1 MSTWG
6 SLRFQLQK
14 GAPGIDLDLL
24 DSYLNSRYEQVLE
37 KAEWSGVK
45 QHFTLLT
52 QAAYQSATDTVTA
65 TVGSPLIVGLGAN
78 FTSQLIGSRFYI
90 PGDAVYYTVS
100 AVADTLDLTLERP
113 YEGRGTDP
121 PGTVYAAS
129 PYVFMQHIYLLATD
143 VGTVISLLDP
153 VTGFPLLAMSK
164 AELDASAGPR
174 TLVNDPTSYAMYD
187 DSSETTPPVLH
198 QIELFPPPL
207 YARGIPVEYKH
218 VAAGFDGGSTSTAPF
233 PWVSDTVLLEGCRAD
248 IAMYRA
254 GQNPESASA
263 FIAIA
268 KGHEAKYQEAL
279 ASALRVEYQQ
289 RRIKTPVKMAERFT
303 RHRLSRAGRGLNNY
317 WGPGQGGPN

>member
-198 QIELFPPPL
+198 QIELFLRHCTRAAFRWNTSTSRRGSTEDPLQQLRSRGYPIPSCSKAAGPTSPCTGPGRTRNRPPPSL
-207 YARGIPVEYKH
+207 QSPRGTKRNIRKLSP
-218 VAAGFDGGSTSTAPF
+218 APCASNTSSAGSKRPLRWRNGS
-233 PWVSDTVLLEGCRAD
+233 
-248 IAMYRA
+248 
-254 GQNPESASA
+254 
-263 FIAIA
+263 
-268 KGHEAKYQEAL
+268 
-279 ASALRVEYQQ
+279 
-289 RRIKTPVKMAERFT
+289 
-303 RHRLSRAGRGLNNY
+303 RGT
-317 WGPGQGGPN
+317 G